1 MPILEAY
8 DYKKNDF
15 VLPSAIAD
23 VPTRYKVAYIFG
35 TLRDKLTMR
44 LDEMEGPALFIDY
57 IIYRGFT
64 YDDKVKWELMFNLK
78 ELAPSKTK
86 INIVN
91 RTEVEK
97 GGLQHV
103 PGQGSVLPGRP
114 REEGT
119 PRSVHQGLH

>member
-23 VPTRYKVAYIFG
+23 VPTRFKVAYIFG

-64 YDDKVKWELMFNLK
+64 YDDKVKW
-78 ELAPSKTK
+78 S
-86 INIVN
+86 
-91 RTEVEK
+91 
-97 GGLQHV
+97 
-103 PGQGSVLPGRP
+103 
-114 REEGT
+114 
-119 PRSVHQGLH
+119 